1 MLGELILKGITF
13 VVLGLL
19 NLLGWERAGQWL
31 DKMVGEV
38 DKEEKPVV

>member
-1 MLGELILKGITF
+1 MLGELILKGIAF

-19 NLLGWERAGQWL
+19 NLLGWRRAGEWL

-38 DKEEKPVV
+38 DKVEKPVV